1 LPGLSLKSG
10 CHGTLAGIK
19 LKIESR
25 DVTAEIPYPPAKER
39 RRIVFCALETYSKI
53 GGLQNFNRRVI
64 RNLAK
69 RALERQEP
77 PPRVLLLRDQSASI
91 PSLGG
96 IEIRGIGGRA
106 SFMTGTAWTA
116 VTTANLFVLGH
127 VNLLP
132 LAVLVRCLRPKLP
145 ILLFVHG
152 DEVWNDPRISHE
164 KRWFEPWFLRV
175 VTKIASVSAYTAET
189 MGREFHV
196 RPAKFSLLP
205 NAVDP
210 LKSLPDANIRE
221 EATILTVTRLE
232 TGDREKNVGQMI
244 RAVAKLK
251 HTIPGLKYE
260 IAGDGALRPEL
271 ETLASDLGVSDC
283 VKFLGLITDAEL
295 DAAYARA
302 TVFALPS
309 SKEGFGIVYLE
320 AWQRGLPVVCASK
333 GAPKEIVADGV
344 DGFVVD
350 PGDVSMLAD
359 KLNLLLSRPELA
371 AAMGES
377 GRRKVEAKYLDNGV
391 PAKSRRAH

>member
-1 LPGLSLKSG
+1 
-10 CHGTLAGIK
+10 
-19 LKIESR
+19 
-25 DVTAEIPYPPAKER
+25 
-39 RRIVFCALETYSKI
+39 
-53 GGLQNFNRRVI
+53 
-64 RNLAK
+64 
-69 RALERQEP
+69 LERQEP

-164 KRWFEPWFLRV
+164 KRWFEPWFLRA
-175 VTKIASVSAYTAET
+175 VTKIASVSAFTAET

-196 RPAKFSLLP
+196 RQAKFSLLP

-210 LKSLPDANIRE
+210 LKSLPEANIRE
-221 EATILTVTRLE
+221 AATILSVTRLE
-232 TGDREKNVGQMI
+232 PGDREKNVGNMI
-244 RAVAKLK
+244 RAVAKLR
-251 HTIPGLKYE
+251 HEMPGLKYE
-260 IAGDGALRPEL
+260 IAGDGGLRPEL

-377 GRRKVEAKYLDNGV
+377 GRRKVEAKYLDTVFRQNLDGLIDDLR
-391 PAKSRRAH
+391 AKPERHGSV

>member
-1 LPGLSLKSG
+1 VE
-10 CHGTLAGIK
+10 
-19 LKIESR
+19 IESR
-25 DVTAEIPYPPAKER
+25 DVTAEMPCPPAKEQ

-69 RALERQEP
+69 RVVERQEP

-91 PSLGG
+91 PSFSG
-96 IEIRGIGGRA
+96 IEISGIDGRA
-106 SFMTGTAWTA
+106 AFFTGTAWAA
-116 VTTANLFVLGH
+116 VTQANLFVLGH

-152 DEVWNDPRISHE
+152 DEVWNDPAISRG
-164 KRWFEPWFLRV
+164 KRWFEPWFLRA

-196 RPAKFSLLP
+196 LPAKFSLLP

-210 LKSLPDANIRE
+210 LKSLPDTKNIRE

-271 ETLASDLGVSDC
+271 ETLASDLGAADR

-320 AWQRGLPVVCASK
+320 AWQRGLPVICASK

-344 DGFVVD
+344 DGFVAD
-350 PGDVSMLAD
+350 PGDVAMLAD
-359 KLNLLLSRPELA
+359 RLNLLLSQPDLA
-371 AAMGES
+371 KAMGES
-377 GRRKVEAKYLDNGV
+377 GRRKVEAKYLDTAFRQNLDRLIDDLREK
-391 PAKSRRAH
+391 PERRGLD